1 MDKMEKVLKTN
12 NLTKEE
18 VEKIIEK
25 LAKEGKTASQIG
37 SILRD
42 QYGIYDIKEILG
54 TKLVRYLR
62 EKGLY
67 FQIPEDLRALFRR
80 YLIVEKHL
88 LVHKKDKHSKRGL
101 RIIES
106 KIRRLIDYYKEK
118 GLLDKNFKFRKE
130 EIALYLR

>member
-1 MDKMEKVLKTN
+1 MKMQKIMETN
-12 NLTKEE
+12 KLTKEE

-37 SILRD
+37 AILRD
-42 QYGIYDIKEILG
+42 QYGIYDVKEVLG
-54 TKLVRYLR
+54 KKLVKYLR
-62 EKGLY
+62 EKNLY
-67 FQIPEDLRALFRR
+67 FQIPEDLRALFKR

-106 KIRRLIDYYKEK
+106 KIRRLINYYKEK
-118 GLLDKNFKFRKE
+118 GILDPNFKFKKD
-130 EIALYLR
+130 EIALYLK